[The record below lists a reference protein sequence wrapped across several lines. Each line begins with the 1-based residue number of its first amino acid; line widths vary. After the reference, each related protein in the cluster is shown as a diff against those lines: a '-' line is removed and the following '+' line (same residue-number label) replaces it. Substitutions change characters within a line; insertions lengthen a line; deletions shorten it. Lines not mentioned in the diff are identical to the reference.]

1 MVKQEA
7 DIGRGLNVSSR
18 SKPEWTSWTF
28 DASPWS
34 VAEPRGQADGPF
46 DENHCGRPEALAK
59 DHEVEDVCSLRACRR
74 QFSAAEV
81 LVDHF
86 AYLVDPTR
94 PEAFIALGHLL
105 KAKDKNRFL
114 QEMSYGLRARVR
126 CLRSLFLRG
135 RLQSWW
141 EIKPVPIMDI
151 LASLRAYSYQ
161 NPAVRHVL
169 CKLAAHLFH
178 AADERLQDYLV
189 HDLLHIL
196 HSGDPN
202 DLENYTDQCRVC
214 DSFRFWPRRSGR
226 VYQDCVV
233 ALTEIVTKPHGKRLH
248 FAAAGALTTIT
259 DLVVHVNL

>member
-1 MVKQEA
+1 MTCN
-7 DIGRGLNVSSR
+7 R
-18 SKPEWTSWTF
+18 
-28 DASPWS
+28 
-34 VAEPRGQADGPF
+34 
-46 DENHCGRPEALAK
+46 
-59 DHEVEDVCSLRACRR
+59 
-74 QFSAAEV
+74 
-81 LVDHF
+81 
-86 AYLVDPTR
+86 R

-105 KAKDKNRFL
+105 KAKDKSKFL
-114 QEMSYGLRARVR
+114 QEMNYGLRARVR
-126 CLRSLFLRG
+126 CLQSLFLRG

-141 EIKPVPIMDI
+141 EIKAVPIMDI

-169 CKLAAHLFH
+169 CKLAAYLFH

-226 VYQDCVV
+226 VYQDCVT
-233 ALTEIVTKPHGKRLH
+233 ALAEIVTKPHGKRLH